1 MALTRA
7 KKLELVE
14 TYADGLATTT
24 HAFLISFKGV
34 TVPQVTTLRNRVRAA
49 GGHYLVVKN
58 TLALRAIE
66 GGALAGLKDSFTGPT
81 AVAYTS
87 GDPVVLAKALADFVK
102 ETPAIEFKNLLLDGQ
117 VLPGS
122 SVQQIAQLPSREAL
136 IAKLLFLLQ
145 SPIVRLAR
153 VLAAVPRDF
162 VVVLDQIRTQ
172 KNKQATA

>member
-7 KKLELVE
+7 QKQEIVDS
-14 TYADGLATTT
+14 YSQGLATTT
-24 HAFLISFKGV
+24 HAFLLSFKGV

-49 GGHYLVVKN
+49 GGSYLVVKN
-58 TLALRAIE
+58 TLALRAID
-66 GGALAGLKDSFTGPT
+66 GGALDALKEHFTGPT

-87 GDPVVLAKALADFVK
+87 GDPVTLAKALHDYAK
-102 ETPAIEFKNLLLDGQ
+102 ETPAIELKSLLLDGQ

-153 VLAAVPRDF
+153 VLQAIPRGF
-162 VVVLDQIRTQ
+162 VVVLDQISDQ
-172 KNKQATA
+172 KNKQADA